1 MLCSTLTS
9 SALHSGLH
17 KPLPPLPE
25 YTTRNNK
32 GRPRYK
38 NNLSSSS
45 SSGNLPL
52 LPHSDASG
60 YLEDQSFSS
69 MATADE
75 WGRKAFSPPSVS
87 PTDRFST
94 INEPL
99 MGSPVSYDP
108 PSALPFR
115 DIVKFQD
122 RVQAFRNDRRKQP
135 QSPNILSGIANPFES
150 GDPSLPTTASELTD
164 ILALIEDMKKEP
176 EWLATRYHLLA
187 KNCNSFTNELC
198 YRLTG
203 RQAPAFINRAAW
215 LAQSLPCLGETV

>member
-1 MLCSTLTS
+1 M
-9 SALHSGLH
+9 
-17 KPLPPLPE
+17 P
-25 YTTRNNK
+25 
-32 GRPRYK
+32 
-38 NNLSSSS
+38 
-45 SSGNLPL
+45 
-52 LPHSDASG
+52 
-60 YLEDQSFSS
+60 
-69 MATADE
+69 TADE
-75 WGRKAFSPPSVS
+75 WGRKASSPPSVS

-115 DIVKFQD
+115 GEVKSQD
-122 RVQAFRNDRRKQP
+122 YPQAFRNDRRRHLH
-135 QSPNILSGIANPFES
+135 SPNISSRIANSFDSAELT
-150 GDPSLPTTASELTD
+150 LPTTASELTN